1 MWRDRQGVL
10 KSAGLSDKYLGQ
22 TPKKGGMGGKVPMLC
37 LDGDKLDPGSEI
49 GDAELE
55 DGDLIEVVGL

>member
-1 MWRDRQGVL
+1 
-10 KSAGLSDKYLGQ
+10 
-22 TPKKGGMGGKVPMLC
+22 MGGKVPMLC

>member
-1 MWRDRQGVL
+1 L
-10 KSAGLSDKYLGQ
+10 KSAGLSDKYPGQ
-22 TPKKGGMGGKVPMLC
+22 TPKKGGTGGKVPMLC